1 MPFIRQVKQNGKP
14 GGAGL
19 GRVFPVDTI
28 ANQFHGLEN
37 RYMIGSGVG
46 AVSSSNR
53 RALMRRA
60 YRYVP
65 TRRLLFPGQILC
77 MRQVV

>member
-37 RYMIGSGVG
+37 RYIIGSGVG
-46 AVSSSNR
+46 AVSNSNR
-53 RALMRRA
+53 RAMLRRA
-60 YRYVP
+60 VDKARHPVPCYVFNP
-65 TRRLLFPGQILC
+65 KSLKF
-77 MRQVV
+77 

>member
-1 MPFIRQVKQNGKP
+1 MPFIRQVRQNGKP

-37 RYMIGSGVG
+37 RYIIGSGVG
-46 AVSSSNR
+46 AVSNSNR
-53 RALMRRA
+53 RAMLRRA
-60 YRYVP
+60 SSNPVPCYVFNP
-65 TRRLLFPGQILC
+65 KSLKF
-77 MRQVV
+77 